1 MMTIT
6 NYVPKPNPGEPL
18 TELYMRRYTPSV
30 FCESA
35 QDNVSDKYQHISTW
49 DCIKWLDKAGYY
61 PVSAQ
66 ESRCRSAENRP
77 FAKHLLRFRREGE
90 RESGG
95 NMPEIIL
102 INSHNGLCSYQL
114 RAGFYRFACAN
125 GLIVGNELYSLSVRH
140 QGDAIERL
148 VNGANE
154 LMIKIPELTET
165 ISEWQNIT
173 LSEEERIAFAKSASL
188 LKWDAE
194 ENKIEESK
202 LLLPRREADIPKD
215 LWTTYNT
222 VQENMIKGG
231 IRYYDRTAQRRGR
244 TREVTS
250 VNENTR
256 LNMSLWTLTENMAK
270 LAQR

>member
-1 MMTIT
+1 MMTIP
-6 NYVPKPNPGEPL
+6 NYVPRPQAGEPL
-18 TELYMRRYTPSV
+18 TELYMRRYAPSV
-30 FCESA
+30 FCESGK
-35 QDNVSDKYQHISTW
+35 DSVSDKYQHISTW
-49 DCIKWLDKAGYY
+49 ECIKWLDQAGYY
-61 PVSAQ
+61 PVSVQ
-66 ESRCRSAENRP
+66 ESRSRTPENRL

-90 RESGG
+90 SEAGG

-125 GLIVGNELYSLSVRH
+125 GLIVGNELYGLSVRH
-140 QGDAIERL
+140 QGDAIARL
-148 VNGANE
+148 VNGADE
-154 LMIKIPELTET
+154 LMKKIPELTET
-165 ISEWQNIT
+165 ISEWKNIT
-173 LSEEERIAFAKSASL
+173 LSDDERLAFAKSASL

-194 ENKIEESK
+194 ESKVEETK
-202 LLLPRREADIPKD
+202 LLLPRRETDVPKD

-231 IRYYDRTAQRRGR
+231 LRYYDRTAHRRGR

-250 VNENTR
+250 VTENTR